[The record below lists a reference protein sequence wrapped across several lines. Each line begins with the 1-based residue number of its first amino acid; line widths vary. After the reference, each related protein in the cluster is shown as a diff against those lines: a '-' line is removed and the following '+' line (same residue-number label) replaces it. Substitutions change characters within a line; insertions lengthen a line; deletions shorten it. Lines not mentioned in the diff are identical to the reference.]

1 MVLLQ
6 LKRVQLID
14 IGQAQI
20 IDRTSVTEIMD
31 VILIIEICEAMEHNG
46 DIIVDITEII
56 GVEKFGNNTRQ
67 SARESRKGLN
77 SSLVTGGYT
86 FIAYYLTNYK
96 LPSTRMEV
104 LQYNHT

>member
-56 GVEKFGNNTRQ
+56 GVEKFGNNT
-67 SARESRKGLN
+67 K
-77 SSLVTGGYT
+77 
-86 FIAYYLTNYK
+86 
-96 LPSTRMEV
+96 
-104 LQYNHT
+104 QYAGQTHFGNNTKQKKS